1 MAAQNSLTK
10 LKKSVSVKRNRSS
23 TDQNFSIDPSSSD
36 FSFKSNSMEL
46 EGLQNPNLLE
56 QSDFNKMQNKDLL
69 LQDKFSELSDPIF
82 DFDEAPPIV
91 NSLATADESKQ
102 IVNKSNNIQKRIR
115 KTNITLKKGVTR
127 YE

>member
-23 TDQNFSIDPSSSD
+23 TDQNFSIVPSSPD

-56 QSDFNKMQNKDLL
+56 QSDFHKMENKDLL

-91 NSLATADESKQ
+91 NNLATADENRQ

-115 KTNITLKKGVTR
+115 KTNIALKKGVTR